1 MSTVADRLLESWHRL
16 CATHSPQHA
25 LREVLL
31 LLCVRSLAPA
41 LAWTRLCQARQAQQ
55 LAAYQTLLG
64 QLSHA
69 PGATLAAGCGQA
81 ETTLNPSQL
90 QKLLAV
96 WQPDDPGPAADPPG
110 FLFETVLE
118 NCAAQLDADF
128 SALFAPRLLVD
139 TLVGVLQPHPV
150 RCVYDPA
157 AAAGGFLTAVADYLA
172 ITQAEEKS
180 AETVSTRY
188 LGRVWHPEQLCLAS
202 MNLRLAGL
210 DQASVQLSLPSTPL
224 PSTEP
229 LAELLLSNLAGGY
242 QGQVADEEACLHAQL
257 ALLEHS
263 LAQLAP
269 GGRAVLLVSDTLL
282 YAEAGQRIR
291 RDLLDQYRVH
301 TLLRLPEGIF
311 YGQDLAANALFL
323 HHDGP
328 TQQLWV
334 YDLRSHL
341 PWLDCQPSVLQTY
354 LGWFRTAY
362 GEDPAGLVGR
372 DKAAAKDVRLRA
384 YSRADLA
391 AGAEDLDLWWLDEMA
406 PETSAL
412 RGGGETQFRQVLRT
426 TLADLHNL
434 GALLRT
440 EDSR

>member
-55 LAAYQTLLG
+55 LADYQALLS
-64 QLSHA
+64 QLTHS
-69 PGATLAAGCGQA
+69 PGAALAAGCGQA

-96 WQPDDPGPAADPPG
+96 WQPDVPDMPTDPPG

-128 SALFAPRLLVD
+128 FALFAPRLLVD
-139 TLVGVLQPHPV
+139 TLVGVLQPHAPHH
-150 RCVYDPA
+150 VYDPA

-172 ITQAEEKS
+172 ITQAEEKT

-188 LGRVWHPEQLCLAS
+188 LGRVWHPEQLCLAT
-202 MNLRLAGL
+202 MNLRLYGL
-210 DQASVQLSLPSTPL
+210 DWASLALSVPGAPL
-224 PSTEP
+224 PTPSP
-229 LAELLLSNLAGGY
+229 LVELLLSNLAGGY
-242 QGQVADEEACLHAQL
+242 QGQLADEEACLHAQL
-257 ALLEHS
+257 TLLEHS

-269 GGRAVLLVSDTLL
+269 GGRAVLLVSDALL
-282 YAEAGQRIR
+282 YADAGQRVR
-291 RDLLDQYRVH
+291 RLLLDHYRVH

-323 HHDGP
+323 NHDGP

-354 LGWFRTAY
+354 LGMFRTAY
-362 GEDPAGLVGR
+362 GEDPAGIVGR

-384 YSRADLA
+384 YSRAELA
-391 AGAEDLDLWWLDEMA
+391 AGAEDLDLWWLDEAA
-406 PETSAL
+406 PETIEAC
-412 RGGGETQFRQVLRT
+412 GTGETQFRQVLRT
-426 TLADLHNL
+426 TLADLHQL

-440 EDSR
+440 EESR